1 MGLTV
6 KWNAEISY
14 VLTIYKYVLSIL
26 GLWVLDDKIFSR
38 IRWFMSTIIEVS
50 IVVSNSC
57 NFQLLLKIKA
67 GIHNRFLF

>member
-26 GLWVLDDKIFSR
+26 GLWVLDEKIFSR

-50 IVVSNSC
+50 C

-67 GIHNRFLF
+67 GIHNWFLF